1 MAKICR
7 VIQIKLNQLVWE
19 NVRTIAI
26 LLRKWCLLTSEQQ
39 TFRRSCPTKWQ
50 KTADMKKLR
59 HCHPM
64 YSDTIIPYF
73 QSAGTLPATP
83 NSLWRAWLMGVNAY
97 FSNSGVI
104 SSDPAAFPFHSL
116 LNWSVLWD
124 SYVWSTC
131 GCTILKV
138 RTQTCRRMVQ
148 SSLIIFYTLLGG
160 LFYCL
165 A

>member
-1 MAKICR
+1 MSVLSLSYWESDVYWRQNNKHFAELAPQNGRKQLIWRNYVTVTLCI
-7 VIQIKLNQLVWE
+7 VIRLYPPSSLQELYQ
-19 NVRTIAI
+19 
-26 LLRKWCLLTSEQQ
+26 
-39 TFRRSCPTKWQ
+39 P
-50 KTADMKKLR
+50 
-59 HCHPM
+59 
-64 YSDTIIPYF
+64 
-73 QSAGTLPATP
+73 TP
-83 NSLWRAWLMGVNAY
+83 NSLWRARLMGVIAY

-104 SSDPAAFPFHSL
+104 SSDPAAFPFRSL

-138 RTQTCRRMVQ
+138 STQTCRRMVQ